1 MTGQRA
7 ATRVLVVDDH
17 LMFAEL
23 LGEVLHDHDD
33 IVVTAYVTTG
43 DEAVD
48 AARRDAPDVVV
59 LDYLLPGED
68 GVAVA
73 ARLRCVAPEIGI
85 VMLTGLDDDTV
96 LSAALLAGCTGFV
109 TKDRATRELVEAVR
123 AVRDGRGAIDPGAIA
138 RLATMR
144 HDATAGHATGL
155 TQREQEVLALL
166 AEGSTTR
173 EIASRLFISLN
184 TTRNHVQRLIA
195 KLGAHSRLEA
205 VAAARRAGLLET
217 APH

>member
-1 MTGQRA
+1 MTDQRA

-17 LMFAEL
+17 AMFAEL
-23 LGEVLHDHDD
+23 LGEALHGHDD
-33 IVVTAYVTTG
+33 IVVTGHVATG

-48 AARRDAPDVVV
+48 ATTRDAPDIVV
-59 LDYLLPGED
+59 LDYRLPGED
-68 GVAVA
+68 GIAVA
-73 ARLRCVAPEIGI
+73 ARLRDVAPDIGL
-85 VMLTGLDDDTV
+85 VMLTGVDDDSL

-109 TKDRATRELVEAVR
+109 TKDRATSELVDAVR

-138 RLATMR
+138 RLARREPTVG
-144 HDATAGHATGL
+144 DAAGL
-155 TQREQEVLALL
+155 TQREREVLTLL
-166 AEGSTTR
+166 AEGLTTR

-184 TTRNHVQRLIA
+184 TTRNHVQRLIV

-217 APH
+217 APR